1 MHRFRAAVQGEDSF
15 LTCAGAQRA
24 RMPAGRLA
32 PQDETRTE
40 ERLFRVVKGSG
51 LDGTFISV

>member
-1 MHRFRAAVQGEDSF
+1 
-15 LTCAGAQRA
+15 
-24 RMPAGRLA
+24 MPTGGLA
-32 PQDETRTE
+32 PHDETRTG